1 MDKVLAMLGADKL
14 DEAQQKEIK
23 ETLETIIE
31 SKATEI
37 AVTKVDEQV
46 TEKETALKE
55 EYDKKM
61 EEYKDDITSKFSNF
75 VDSILDEELKIPE
88 KVLEFARK
96 GELYTDLVDQFK
108 IRLSIDEGLLDSET
122 KEVLTEAKT
131 EIERLKGELNETTK
145 KSLDLEKDAQ
155 EMAAHIYLRQ
165 KCDGLTE
172 AQKKHV
178 IDLLGDVT
186 VKEEIDKKFDIIR
199 ESSFGI
205 SDEKVDEKD
214 DKKDDKKE
222 DVEKTDETQKY
233 ECPECGAIEEVKT
246 EEEGDGVKCP
256 ECGTAMKVAKESD
269 DSKDGKGKKEVKAD
283 EEDKDKKKV
292 DEDGKTPWDLMQE
305 SWISQLNG

>member
-1 MDKVLAMLGADKL
+1 MDKVLEMLGADKL
-14 DEAQQKEIK
+14 DEAQKVKIK

-37 AVTKVDEQV
+37 AKTQVDEQV
-46 TEKETALKE
+46 SEKETSLKE
-55 EYDKKM
+55 EYEKKFD
-61 EEYKDDITSKFSNF
+61 EYKEDITSKFSNF
-75 VDSILDEELKIPE
+75 VDSIIDEELKIPE
-88 KVLEFARK
+88 PVMEFARK

-108 IRLSIDEGLLDSET
+108 IRLSIDEGLLDEET
-122 KEVLTEAKT
+122 KKVLKEAKD
-131 EIERLKGELNETTK
+131 EIIRLKSEVNESTK

-205 SDEKVDEKD
+205 TESDKE

-222 DVEKTDETQKY
+222 EVEKTEETQKY
-233 ECPECGAIEEVKT
+233 ECPECGTIEEIKA
-246 EEEGDGVKCP
+246 EEAGDGVKCP
-256 ECGTAMKVAKESD
+256 ECGTGMKVAKESD
-269 DSKDGKGKKEVKAD
+269 DSEGKGSKEVKTD

-292 DEDGKTPWDLMQE
+292 DESEKSPWDAQMDG
-305 SWISQLNG
+305 WISQLNG

>member
-1 MDKVLAMLGADKL
+1 MDKVLEMLGADKL

-37 AVTKVDEQV
+37 AKTKVDEQV

-55 EYDKKM
+55 EYEKKFD
-61 EEYKDDITSKFSNF
+61 EYKEDITSKFSNF

-88 KVLEFARK
+88 KVMEFARK
-96 GELYTDLVDQFK
+96 GELYTDLVEQFK

-122 KEVLTEAKT
+122 KEVLTEAKD

-178 IDLLGDVT
+178 IDLLGDCT
-186 VKEEIDKKFDIIR
+186 VKEEIDKKFDIIK

-205 SDEKVDEKD
+205 TEADKKD

-222 DVEKTDETQKY
+222 DVDKTEETQKY
-233 ECPECGAIEEVKT
+233 ECPECGAIEEVKA
-246 EEEGDGVKCP
+246 EEAGDGVKCP
-256 ECGTAMKVAKESD
+256 ECGTGMKVAKESD
-269 DSKDGKGKKEVKAD
+269 DKEDGKGSKETKKAD

-292 DEDGKTPWDLMQE
+292 DEETTPWDDLQS
-305 SWISQLNG
+305 SWISQING